1 MAGSSTSFSG
11 PVANLSGVMFTTVH
25 ASGDASG
32 SAASGSAGAS
42 TATLVT
48 ARGRNVSLD
57 SGTQMTMAVAAQ

>member
-1 MAGSSTSFSG
+1 
-11 PVANLSGVMFTTVH
+11 MFTTVH

-32 SAASGSAGAS
+32 SGASGAAGAS

>member
-11 PVANLSGVMFTTVH
+11 TVANLSGVMFTVH

-32 SAASGSAGAS
+32 SGASGSAGAS